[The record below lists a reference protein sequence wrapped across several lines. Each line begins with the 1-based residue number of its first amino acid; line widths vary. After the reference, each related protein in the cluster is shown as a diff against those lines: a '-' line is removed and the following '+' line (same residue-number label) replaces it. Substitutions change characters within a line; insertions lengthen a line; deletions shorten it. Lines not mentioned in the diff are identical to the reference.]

1 MPPTSY
7 QGSQCLM
14 LFGPSAIVVWKKTC
28 RLNNFLPFVLYLL
41 VMWSE
46 ENIWKRDEVSIQF
59 WILHN

>member
-1 MPPTSY
+1 
-7 QGSQCLM
+7 
-14 LFGPSAIVVWKKTC
+14 
-28 RLNNFLPFVLYLL
+28 LPFVLYLL